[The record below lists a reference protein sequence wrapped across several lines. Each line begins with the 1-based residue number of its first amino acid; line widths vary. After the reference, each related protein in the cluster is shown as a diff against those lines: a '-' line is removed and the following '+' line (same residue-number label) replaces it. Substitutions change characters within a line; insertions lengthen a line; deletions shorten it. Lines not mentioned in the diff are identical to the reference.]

1 MSIIKDTRKYF
12 LNPAYATSTDSSFA
26 DVTFNING
34 LIRDDPNILYYT
46 IGIVHAEIPYS
57 FYVVN
62 KSNNLLSLSTSNI
75 IIPYG
80 NYNANSLMKQIN
92 QLLPINM
99 NLSFDTTNGKMT
111 LSYNQSFSILPSTT
125 MYKLL
130 GLEKNK
136 TYNSIDNVIQ
146 FPYLMNVLGTKNLY
160 FKSNV
165 NLSNFNSVTKD
176 YVTISCIPVNVEPY
190 GIILYNNYSNSSHI
204 VRNKTLDNLIIQI
217 YDDENN
223 LVDFNN
229 VDWNLTI
236 EITSY
241 IERNF
246 DKTTLN
252 SYLTND
258 INNINNN

>member
-1 MSIIKDTRKYF
+1 
-12 LNPAYATSTDSSFA
+12 
-26 DVTFNING
+26 
-34 LIRDDPNILYYT
+34 
-46 IGIVHAEIPYS
+46 
-57 FYVVN
+57 
-62 KSNNLLSLSTSNI
+62 
-75 IIPYG
+75 
-80 NYNANSLMKQIN
+80 
-92 QLLPINM
+92 
-99 NLSFDTTNGKMT
+99 
-111 LSYNQSFSILPSTT
+111 
-125 MYKLL
+125 
-130 GLEKNK
+130 
-136 TYNSIDNVIQ
+136 
-146 FPYLMNVLGTKNLY
+146 
-160 FKSNV
+160 
-165 NLSNFNSVTKD
+165 
-176 YVTISCIPVNVEPY
+176 VEPY